1 MSSDRLVKLLLML
14 SSPYSEIT
22 TAAKAIGTLL
32 ERDGRDWQWLAQCV
46 AECPHRVAGLKA
58 KPQAAAGWDDL
69 DAADI
74 ATVIGPIALLLPEP
88 VEKTSFATWN
98 SGTARPPPSRTA
110 SAAIA
115 ARLGGGHDDDPML
128 VRRSHMPRK
137 GLPVFPVSAAK
148 IPFKGS
154 AGHKDAS
161 TDPDRIHAMWHAH
174 PGAMI
179 AVATGDRCG
188 YCVLDVDTKEAHGA
202 DGRATAK
209 KLGLSF
215 AGGVVALTPSG
226 GWHVWFKTGGQA
238 LPSKNGL
245 IGPGLDF
252 KADGG
257 YAVLPPS
264 RPDPKKGGYQWVNGS
279 DLSAAAEVPA
289 EIVAALKRTPHER
302 DFLEACEP
310 IRNAS
315 SAPGGPCSM
324 PPPSSSRSRSSAASS
339 TKSSIATA

>member
-1 MSSDRLVKLLLML
+1 MPSTRL
-14 SSPYSEIT
+14 
-22 TAAKAIGTLL
+22 A
-32 ERDGRDWQWLAQCV
+32 CV
-46 AECPHRVAGLKA
+46 
-58 KPQAAAGWDDL
+58 
-69 DAADI
+69 
-74 ATVIGPIALLLPEP
+74 
-88 VEKTSFATWN
+88 S
-98 SGTARPPPSRTA
+98 
-110 SAAIA
+110 
-115 ARLGGGHDDDPML
+115 
-128 VRRSHMPRK
+128 
-137 GLPVFPVSAAK
+137 VSAAK

-161 TDPDRIHAMWHAH
+161 TDPDRIRAMWHAH

-188 YCVLDVDTKEAHGA
+188 YCVLDIDTKEAHGA

-215 AGGVVALTPSG
+215 TGGVVALTPSG
-226 GWHVWFKTGGQA
+226 GWHVWYKTGGQA

-257 YAVLPPS
+257 YVVLPPS

-279 DLSAAAEVPA
+279 DLSAAIEVPA
-289 EIVAALKRTPHER
+289 AIVAALKRTPHER

-310 IRNAS
+310 IRNADVGTRRTLLN
-315 SAPGGPCSM
+315 AAAFKFAFQVIGGKLDEKLY
-324 PPPSSSRSRSSAASS
+324 RDA
-339 TKSSIATA
+339 